1 MEERLPGGFVN
12 DVIRVGATVR
22 RTPGE
27 RAAYVRELLQHFEAS
42 GWPGAPR
49 HLGTDERG
57 REVLSYVEGQVPWE
71 PVRPLSVIDDE
82 PLAEVARL
90 TRQFHD
96 LTAGTALAE
105 GGEVV
110 CHNDLS
116 PRNTVY
122 RDGGEGL
129 RPVAFID
136 WDLAAPGLRVH
147 DVAHVCW
154 QFCGTGSPVSETGEA
169 AAQVGARMRIVSEA
183 YGLGDAD
190 RRRLVGTVLW
200 WQDRCW
206 RGIDRLADAGDP
218 AMLRLREGGAVAEVR
233 AAYDWTAAHR
243 TLLERQ
249 VGNEPPTV
257 TR

>member
-1 MEERLPGGFVN
+1 MEKRLPGGFVSA
-12 DVIRVGATVR
+12 VTRVGATVR

-27 RAAYVRELLQHFEAS
+27 RAAYVRELLEHLAAS
-42 GWPGAPR
+42 GWQGAPR

-57 REVLSYVEGQVPWE
+57 REVLSYVDGQVPWG
-71 PVRPLSVIDDE
+71 PVRPPPVIDDVAT
-82 PLAEVARL
+82 AEVARL

-110 CHNDLS
+110 CHNDLA

-122 RDGGEGL
+122 RDSGEGL

-154 QFCGTGSPVSETGEA
+154 QFCGTGSA
-169 AAQVGARMRIVSEA
+169 AAEVGARMRVVSEA

-218 AMLRLREGGAVAEVR
+218 AMRRLREGGAVAEVR

-243 TLLERQ
+243 TELERQ
-249 VGNEPPTV
+249 LGNEPPTV